1 MTIQTASPAPVRAAV
16 PSVASYTLIVL
27 SHLGWDWVWQRPQHL
42 LSRLARRHPVFFV
55 MEPLLDENPAAPYLK
70 IEPRSAG
77 VTVAWPVFSLEQAD
91 AAGGF
96 YALIGQLVD
105 AWIAEEQVQ
114 NPVFWL
120 YTPMA
125 QPVVANR
132 PGAVVVFDAMDEL
145 AAFRF
150 APPVLKAREAALM
163 QRADLVFTGGQSLY
177 EARRGRNPH
186 VYCFP
191 SGVERA
197 HFATALDRDLP
208 EAPALAGLPHP
219 RIGFYGVID
228 ERMDLDLLAQVAA
241 LRPQYQWI
249 MVGPTAKIEAA
260 DLPQAPNIHYPGK
273 QEYAALPGFLKGFDV
288 CMMPFARNE
297 STRFIS
303 PTKTLE
309 YMAAHKPV
317 VSTPITDVAG
327 PYGHIV
333 RLAGTAEEF
342 VAAVDAA
349 LAEDRATRAAR
360 VAAENKVLA
369 RQEWDR
375 IAAEMEQLIDA
386 CYVARLGS

>member
-1 MTIQTASPAPVRAAV
+1 MTIQVASPAPVRAAA
-16 PSVASYTLIVL
+16 PSVPPYTLIVL

-70 IEPRSAG
+70 IESRGAG
-77 VTVAWPVFSLEQAD
+77 VTVAWPVFSIPQAD

-96 YALIGQLVD
+96 YPLIGQLVD
-105 AWIAEEQVQ
+105 AWIAQEGVQ

-125 QPVVANR
+125 QPVVADR

-163 QRADLVFTGGQSLY
+163 QRADLVFTGGHSLY
-177 EARRGRNPH
+177 AARQDRNPH

-197 HFATALDRDLP
+197 HFATALEYGTP
-208 EAPALAGLPHP
+208 AAPALAGLPHP

-228 ERMDLDLLAQVAA
+228 ERMDLDLLRQVAA
-241 LRPQYQWI
+241 LRPDYQWV
-249 MVGPTAKIEAA
+249 MVGPTAKIDAA

-288 CMMPFARNE
+288 CMMPFALNE

-333 RLAGTAEEF
+333 RLAGTADEF

-349 LAEDRATRAAR
+349 LAEDPATCAAR
-360 VAAENKVLA
+360 IAAEDEVLA
-369 RQEWDR
+369 QQEWDQ

-386 CYVARLGS
+386 CYVAHLQG

>member
-1 MTIQTASPAPVRAAV
+1 MAIQVASPARVRAAA
-16 PSVASYTLIVL
+16 PSVPAYTLIVL

-70 IEPRSAG
+70 IETRGAG
-77 VTVAWPVFSLEQAD
+77 VTVAAPVFSLAQAD

-96 YALIGQLVD
+96 YPLIARLVD
-105 AWIAEEQVQ
+105 AWIAQERVQ

-125 QPVVANR
+125 QPVVADR

-150 APPVLKAREAALM
+150 APSVLKAREAALM
-163 QRADLVFTGGQSLY
+163 QRADLVFTGGHSLY
-177 EARRGRNPH
+177 EARQGRNPH

-197 HFATALDRDLP
+197 HFATALERRTP
-208 EAPALAGLPHP
+208 EAPALAGMPHP

-228 ERMDLDLLAQVAA
+228 ERMDLDLLRQAAA

-249 MVGPTAKIEAA
+249 MVGPTAKIDAA

-288 CMMPFARNE
+288 CMMPFALND

-333 RLAGTAEEF
+333 HLAATAEEF

-349 LAEDRATRAAR
+349 LAEDPATCAAR
-360 VAAENKVLA
+360 IAAEDEVLA
-369 RQEWDR
+369 QQEWDQ

-386 CYVARLGS
+386 CYVGHLRG

>member
-1 MTIQTASPAPVRAAV
+1 
-16 PSVASYTLIVL
+16 LIVL

-375 IAAEMEQLIDA
+375 LAAEMEQLIDA
-386 CYVARLGS
+386 RYVARLGS